1 MITSLAHK
9 IHKLPS
15 ITVARVNFSI
25 HRNKSFSLPTMSELR
40 FLLYNTWMTR
50 WNLSVG
56 TVLTFPA
63 RLLFFFFFF
72 TWTKL
77 WEPPEGTTY
86 KLTEEK
92 PLRPSPT
99 ESGGWGSATA
109 APADHLISPP
119 FLHVNRFQTFFYFPT
134 DSLLWVGTPTRVY
147 TPVLVSVGF
156 VELAV
161 ARFPFHSFDTQQTC
175 NEITTKSRTYNPI
188 PV

>member
-63 RLLFFFFFF
+63 RLLFFFFFLPGQNYENHPRELHINSLKKSHYDHHQLKVVAGARPLLRLPTIWF
-72 TWTKL
+72 PPVSPRKQIPNFFFISRLTHCCGLGRRLACTHLCWFQLGSSSWLLQGFHFIRLIRNRLVTK
-77 WEPPEGTTY
+77 
-86 KLTEEK
+86 
-92 PLRPSPT
+92 
-99 ESGGWGSATA
+99 
-109 APADHLISPP
+109 
-119 FLHVNRFQTFFYFPT
+119 
-134 DSLLWVGTPTRVY
+134 
-147 TPVLVSVGF
+147 
-156 VELAV
+156 
-161 ARFPFHSFDTQQTC
+161 
-175 NEITTKSRTYNPI
+175 
-188 PV
+188 